1 MIELLQKSFPKS
13 FKGWQPKLKEMMPG
27 YGVKLN
33 DNPELAVQLEEETAK
48 ALQLEPVNA
57 TKS

>member
-1 MIELLQKSFPKS
+1 
-13 FKGWQPKLKEMMPG
+13 MPG

-48 ALQLEPVNA
+48 ALQLETVNA